1 LFTGIIRHIG
11 TVRNIQST
19 ASGKRLQID
28 IGPLAENISLGDSV
42 AVDGLCLTA
51 AKISGREVEF
61 DAVSESL
68 SRSTLGVLKVGSRVN
83 LELALRADG
92 RFDGHIV
99 QGHVDEIATVTTI
112 RKQNEWT
119 VEFAATRELVAQMVS
134 KGSITINGVSLTL
147 VDVGIE
153 NFSVTLIP
161 TTLGDT
167 TLPSL
172 TPGAKVNIEVDILGK
187 YISRYLQNLT
197 ASPEGN
203 LTLDKLRQQGFA

>member
-1 LFTGIIRHIG
+1 MFTGIIRHIG
-11 TVRNIQST
+11 TVRDHRDT
-19 ASGKRLQID
+19 ATGRRLRVD
-28 IGPLAENISLGDSV
+28 LGPLAENLSLGNSV

-51 AKISGREVEF
+51 AEISGSDVAF
-61 DAVSESL
+61 DVVRESL
-68 SRSTLGVLKVGSRVN
+68 SRSTLGTLKTGSLVN

-99 QGHVDEIATVTTI
+99 QGHVDGIAAVTHI

-119 VEFAATRELVAQMVS
+119 VEFIADRSLIGQMVS

-147 VDVGIE
+147 VDVKAE
-153 NFSVTLIP
+153 KFSVTLIP

-167 TLPSL
+167 TLPTL
-172 TPGAKVNIEVDILGK
+172 APGSKVNIEVDILGK

-197 ASPEGN
+197 ETPEGN
-203 LTLDKLRQQGFA
+203 LTLDKLRGQGFM